1 MSMQRLFVDRTAA
14 GEELAEVV
22 FAAFRQKTA
31 EEGIEFVPIVYAL
44 PRGGLP
50 VAEPVARRL
59 HCPLTVVAAKKISHP
74 DNPELA
80 IGAVTAS
87 AEILWSGQKVSCL
100 DSQRREAL
108 QQALSK
114 AKNQAELFDPVCP
127 QVNVEGAIAILVD
140 DGIATGMTIAVAAIA
155 LKAMQFAEV
164 WLCTPVVP
172 LTLIPWLQTFGDR
185 VVALET
191 PQTFFSVSN
200 FYWEFPQVETAE
212 ALSYLQQTN
221 SNS

>member
-1 MSMQRLFVDRTAA
+1 MQRLFVDRTAA

-22 FAAFRQKTA
+22 YTAFRQKTA
-31 EEGIEFVPIVYAL
+31 DSGIEFVPIVYAL

-87 AEILWSGQKVSCL
+87 AEILWSGQKSCAWDL
-100 DSQRREAL
+100 QRRKVAL

-114 AKNQAELFDPVCP
+114 AQNQAELFAPVCP
-127 QVNVEGAIAILVD
+127 RVDVEGAIAILVD
-140 DGIATGMTIAVAAIA
+140 DGIATGMTIAVAAKA

-164 WLCTPVVP
+164 WLCTPVAP
-172 LTLIPWLQTFGDR
+172 LTLIPWLQTWGDR

-212 ALSYLQQTN
+212 ALSCLQHTN
-221 SNS
+221 ANS